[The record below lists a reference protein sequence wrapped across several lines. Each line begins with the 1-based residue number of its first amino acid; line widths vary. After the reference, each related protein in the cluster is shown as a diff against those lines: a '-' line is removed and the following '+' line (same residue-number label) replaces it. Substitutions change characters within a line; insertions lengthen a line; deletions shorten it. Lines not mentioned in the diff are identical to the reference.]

1 MLEIDLATQ
10 KAVVHRVLSTRGV
23 LRALALLN
31 DRAAYR
37 YSGIYKLSGNA
48 MRAVHIFDRH
58 AEYRAWPMVLPLSRS
73 FCQFVMQQGERVI
86 SHASTDRRF
95 ALLPHASLVES
106 YYGQLL
112 THECGTPYGA
122 FIHFD
127 VETRTIAAREIS
139 FLHEVVPHF
148 LPYLD

>member
-95 ALLPHASLVES
+95 ALLPHARLVES
-106 YYGQLL
+106 YPGQLL
-112 THECGTPYGA
+112 TH
-122 FIHFD
+122 
-127 VETRTIAAREIS
+127 
-139 FLHEVVPHF
+139 
-148 LPYLD
+148 